1 MTAAPDNE
9 SCRSPLNFPAGL
21 CIIEYISKERQLP
34 ARIAS
39 KLQRVA
45 GKETDMGILFINAC
59 VRENSR
65 TKRLADRV
73 IAGLDGD
80 VTELRLEDEALQP
93 LDHDLLMERDRLIGQ
108 EAFDDPMFRY
118 ARQFAEA
125 DEIVIAAPYWEL
137 SFPAMLKTYIE
148 LISVT
153 GVTFG
158 YDDGR
163 PAGLCKGKRLIYV
176 TTAGGPVM
184 ADFGY
189 PYIKA
194 LAETFYGIPE
204 IVCYRAENL
213 DVDGMDVES
222 ILRETE
228 AQIDRDLKK

>member
-1 MTAAPDNE
+1 
-9 SCRSPLNFPAGL
+9 
-21 CIIEYISKERQLP
+21 
-34 ARIAS
+34 
-39 KLQRVA
+39 
-45 GKETDMGILFINAC
+45 MGILFINAC

-80 VTELRLEDEALQP
+80 VTELCLEDERLRP
-93 LDHDLLMERDRLIGQ
+93 LDHDLLVERDRLIGQ

-137 SFPAMLKTYIE
+137 SFPAILKTYIE

-228 AQIDRDLKK
+228 AQIDRELKK